1 MWAHHLWTIKFSL
14 LMPSNILVQE
24 CTYFKINLM
33 GLWYLVS
40 VLSHLSLQKK
50 IPHSWVQT
58 FLVAQK
64 WWQWYFEATI
74 SCIQREMTSSKHLTC
89 KFLCVSWKSMWK
101 SFKDS
106 GRPCVGFSRPKLI
119 WLSCLNIATDIQ
131 VFISYYSGC
140 VKNRE
145 EKSKK

>member
-1 MWAHHLWTIKFSL
+1 MFEESNVRDINWGLGYSWLLELAKCMWAHHLWTIKLSL

-24 CTYFKINLM
+24 CTYFKINST

-40 VLSHLSLQKK
+40 VLSHLSLQKE

-74 SCIQREMTSSKHLTC
+74 SCIQGEMTSSEHLTC
-89 KFLCVSWKSMWK
+89 KSFCVSRKGMWE
-101 SFKDS
+101 SCEHS
-106 GRPCVGFSRPKLI
+106 GGPCVGFSRP
-119 WLSCLNIATDIQ
+119 S
-131 VFISYYSGC
+131 SGLLA
-140 VKNRE
+140 
-145 EKSKK
+145 